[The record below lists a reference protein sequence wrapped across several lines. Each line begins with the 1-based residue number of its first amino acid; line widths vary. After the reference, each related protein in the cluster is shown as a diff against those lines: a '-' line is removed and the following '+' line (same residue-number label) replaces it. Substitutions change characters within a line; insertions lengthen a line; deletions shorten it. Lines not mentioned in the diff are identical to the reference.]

1 MILLNFEKG
10 HSVLQFVTIL
20 DKYIHNA
27 MSKLG
32 KQTSKKFLNAID
44 NTAIHG
50 AKEAALVAKR
60 TKLEACKKPFVSAM

>member
-1 MILLNFEKG
+1 MILLNFGKERLA
-10 HSVLQFVTIL
+10 LQFVTIM
-20 DKYIHNA
+20 DKYIRNA

-32 KQTSKKFLNAID
+32 KQTSKKFLKAID